1 MAGPVAPGWQ
11 GLARLSYDYRCGT
24 SVASQTF
31 SQAPLRVQRSLY
43 PEGPQICHS
52 VLVHTAGGL
61 VTGDRLSLEATLQP
75 HSRALITTAAA
86 SKVYGGDGEATLD
99 QTAQQTTTLT
109 LAPHSCLE
117 WFPQETIVFNG
128 ARYRQHLRVNLAP
141 GAVWC
146 GWDLTRFG
154 RSARQERFSRGA
166 WRSQL
171 QVWQQGDFPT
181 PLWIDPQALAGG
193 SPALDSING
202 LAGQPVVGCL
212 VLVGL
217 ALSSEQLNQ
226 LRSLPGVDAPAQGGI
241 TRLQQGLVCRYRGP
255 SSQAARQWF
264 MGLWRQLRP
273 WYLGRPAILPRVWFV

>member
-1 MAGPVAPGWQ
+1 MARPVAPGWQ
-11 GLARLSYDYRCGT
+11 GLARLSYDYRAGS

-43 PEGPQICHS
+43 PEGPQVCHT
-52 VLVHTAGGL
+52 VVVHTAGGL
-61 VTGDRLSLEATLQP
+61 VAGDRLSLEVTLQP

-86 SKVYGGDGEATLD
+86 SKVYGREGEPTPE
-99 QTAQQTTTLT
+99 QMAQQTTTLT

-117 WFPQETIVFNG
+117 WFPQETIVFN
-128 ARYRQHLRVNLAP
+128 AAHYRQHLRVNLAP

-146 GWDLTRFG
+146 GWDITRFG
-154 RSARQERFSRGA
+154 RSARQERFCQGD

-171 QVWQQGDFPT
+171 QVWQEGDTPT

-202 LAGQPVVGCL
+202 LGGQPVVGCL

-217 ALSSEQLNQ
+217 ELSVEQVHQ
-226 LRSLPGVDAPAQGGI
+226 LRSQPGVEAPGQVGI
-241 TRLQQGLVCRYRGP
+241 TRLQQGVVCRYRGP
-255 SSQAARQWF
+255 SSQGARQWF